1 MRLTRSP
8 LLLACILLLC
18 FLVDESL
25 AFSASAKPASSIFDS
40 ISSFF
45 GGNNQ
50 SSLQNENDAKRQELK
65 SKLLQVCKADT
76 VARDEVESIID
87 ELKSFQLF
95 QETASSPLLQK
106 EWLL

>member
-1 MRLTRSP
+1 MLSTHSP
-8 LLLACILLLC
+8 LLLARVLLL
-18 FLVDESL
+18 FFVAHESL

-45 GGNNQ
+45 GGSNQ
-50 SSLQNENDAKRQELK
+50 SSLQNENEAKRQELK

-87 ELKSFQLF
+87 ELETLQSF

>member
-1 MRLTRSP
+1 MLSTHSP
-8 LLLACILLLC
+8 LVLAFILLLC
-18 FLVDESL
+18 FVADESL

-50 SSLQNENDAKRQELK
+50 SSLQNENEAKRQELK

-87 ELKSFQLF
+87 ELKTLQSF